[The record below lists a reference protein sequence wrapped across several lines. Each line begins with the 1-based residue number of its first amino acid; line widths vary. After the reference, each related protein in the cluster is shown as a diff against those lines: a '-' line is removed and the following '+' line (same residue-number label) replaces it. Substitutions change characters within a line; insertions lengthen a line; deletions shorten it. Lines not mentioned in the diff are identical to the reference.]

1 MQKSRIIVSV
11 NYLEIVIY
19 LIQTLHKRHLMA
31 KPNYSFEKKQ
41 KEMAK
46 KKKKEAK
53 RLSKIAKN
61 NDENQGLDTTS
72 ENKT

>member
-1 MQKSRIIVSV
+1 
-11 NYLEIVIY
+11 
-19 LIQTLHKRHLMA
+19 MA

-53 RLSKIAKN
+53 RLSKLAKN
-61 NDENQGLDTTS
+61 AEKNQGSDTTS
-72 ENKT
+72 ENNG

>member
-1 MQKSRIIVSV
+1 
-11 NYLEIVIY
+11 
-19 LIQTLHKRHLMA
+19 MA

-61 NDENQGLDTTS
+61 SDGSQAPDTTTS
-72 ENKT
+72 NNS